1 MVKVKLN
8 LSVDPEI
15 QDRKGGFS
23 CLYIKKRDITCGFV
37 PLSYTPTLSLIYVLL
52 LACHI
57 YSSGISGF

>member
-15 QDRKGGFS
+15 QEVD
-23 CLYIKKRDITCGFV
+23 LVAYIYKKRDITCGFV